1 MPTRCTVIS
10 TLHFTTLKRNAVNKQ
25 WTHLLFS
32 FSIFFNLF
40 LSTSSWAWRRV
51 FSCLKRLFWDS
62 EEDIWILLARS
73 SSVAARSLS
82 AAAARR
88 VWDSPNSKKKTWN
101 LTFLIKHLEYEPF
114 PYISKLNLRFF
125 FNVQL
130 IFLKKYILFSF
141 VKEIKYFPHTEDQS
155 NAEWTDFRLF

>member
-1 MPTRCTVIS
+1 MKQNILNNIFVTFCQHVAESYQHCIS
-10 TLHFTTLKRNAVNKQ
+10 LQLWRNALYQK

-62 EEDIWILLARS
+62 QEDIWILLARS

-88 VWDSPNSKKKTWN
+88 VWDSPNSKKQHGIEP
-101 LTFLIKHLEYEPF
+101 FLNKHLEYEPF
-114 PYISKLNLRFF
+114 TYTSKLNLR
-125 FNVQL
+125 
-130 IFLKKYILFSF
+130 IFLYAINLS
-141 VKEIKYFPHTEDQS
+141 
-155 NAEWTDFRLF
+155 